1 MLCSLNSLLYLL
13 NENVWGHKHRN
24 EGKNKKKIRR
34 NMNLNN
40 GKNTRVCRGGKE
52 RQITTTRKQIR
63 LRQDLKKKQMC
74 ENKTIK
80 TTVEGKGK
88 KREKKNSGHV
98 RRKTRT
104 FSAHMCLQCVSHR
117 VILDGVFCFVFLCWP
132 TIARRERREKKSKR
146 KQVFLYRTQE

>member
-1 MLCSLNSLLYLL
+1 M
-13 NENVWGHKHRN
+13 EKT
-24 EGKNKKKIRR
+24 EGKEYAEVKKK
-34 NMNLNN
+34 
-40 GKNTRVCRGGKE
+40 GKS
-52 RQITTTRKQIR
+52 RQQESIDTFA
-63 LRQDLKKKQMC
+63 LGFKKKQMC

-104 FSAHMCLQCVSHR
+104 FSTHMCLQCVSHR

-146 KQVFLYRTQE
+146 KQVFLYRT